1 MCRTKEDTAHAAGA
15 PGFERSCAEG
25 NGLHSQFHM
34 DSMIIVGSSR
44 KGDRVMSKVL
54 VVYCS
59 MSGNTKAAAEAIAE
73 GARTAGARVTLKKGA
88 DAQPKDLLE
97 CDAVALG
104 SYDAF
109 SYMGGGLKD
118 FLDRA
123 FYPTQGQVTDKPYAA
138 FLTHGG
144 GGKAIES
151 IESIAQSFKFK
162 KAAKP
167 VLVKGKPEG
176 QAIVD
181 LKALGAK
188 LAAAAG
194 K

>member
-1 MCRTKEDTAHAAGA
+1 
-15 PGFERSCAEG
+15 
-25 NGLHSQFHM
+25 
-34 DSMIIVGSSR
+34 
-44 KGDRVMSKVL
+44 MSKVL
-54 VVYCS
+54 IVYCS
-59 MSGNTKAAAEAIAE
+59 MSGNTKVAAEAIAD
-73 GARTAGARVTLKKGA
+73 GAKIAGAQVTIKEGPSA
-88 DAQPKDLLE
+88 HPSDLLE

-109 SYMGGGLKD
+109 SYMGGGLKH

-123 FYPTQGQVTDKPYAA
+123 FYPTQGQVTDKPYVA

-151 IESIAQSFKFK
+151 IESIAQSFKLK
-162 KAAKP
+162 KVAEA
-167 VLVKGKPEG
+167 VLIKGKPEG
-176 QAIVD
+176 HA
-181 LKALGAK
+181 LNSLHALGAK

>member
-1 MCRTKEDTAHAAGA
+1 
-15 PGFERSCAEG
+15 
-25 NGLHSQFHM
+25 
-34 DSMIIVGSSR
+34 
-44 KGDRVMSKVL
+44 MSKVL

-59 MSGNTKAAAEAIAE
+59 MSGNTKAAAEAIAA
-73 GARTAGARVTLKKGA
+73 GAKGAGARVTLKTGTET
-88 DAQPKDLLE
+88 QPQDLLE

-138 FLTHGG
+138 FVTHGG
-144 GGKAIES
+144 GGKAGQS
-151 IESIAQSFKFK
+151 IESLAKTFKLKKIAP
-162 KAAKP
+162 A
-167 VLVKGKPEG
+167 VLIAGKPEG
-176 QAIVD
+176 QAITD
-181 LKALGAK
+181 LKELGAK

-194 K
+194 G

>member
-1 MCRTKEDTAHAAGA
+1 
-15 PGFERSCAEG
+15 
-25 NGLHSQFHM
+25 
-34 DSMIIVGSSR
+34 
-44 KGDRVMSKVL
+44 MSKVL

-73 GARTAGARVTLKKGA
+73 GARTAGARVTLKEGA

-162 KAAKP
+162 KAVKP

>member
-1 MCRTKEDTAHAAGA
+1 
-15 PGFERSCAEG
+15 
-25 NGLHSQFHM
+25 
-34 DSMIIVGSSR
+34 
-44 KGDRVMSKVL
+44 MSKVL

-59 MSGNTKAAAEAIAE
+59 MSGNTKVAAEAIA
-73 GARTAGARVTLKKGA
+73 AGAKGIGALVTLKTGTE
-88 DAQPKDLLE
+88 AQPDDLLE

-104 SYDAF
+104 AYDAF

-144 GGKAIES
+144 GGRAIQS
-151 IESIAQSFKFK
+151 IESVANSFKLK
-162 KAAKP
+162 KIAEA
-167 VLVKGKPEG
+167 VLIKGKPEG
-176 QAIVD
+176 KAIAD
-181 LKALGAK
+181 LKKLGER
-188 LAAAAG
+188 LAAVTG

>member
-1 MCRTKEDTAHAAGA
+1 MAR
-15 PGFERSCAEG
+15 
-25 NGLHSQFHM
+25 
-34 DSMIIVGSSR
+34 
-44 KGDRVMSKVL
+44 VL

-59 MSGNTKAAAEAIAE
+59 ISGNTKAGAEAVA
-73 GARTAGARVTLKKGA
+73 AGARSANAEVIVRSGF
-88 DAQPKDLLE
+88 DARPEDLVG

-123 FYPTQGQVTDKPYAA
+123 FYPTQGAVAGKPYGA
-138 FLTHGG
+138 FVSHGG
-144 GGKAIES
+144 GGKAVAS
-151 IESIAQSFKFK
+151 IEAIAESFKLK
-162 KAAKP
+162 KAAGS
-167 VLVKGKPEG
+167 VLYKGMPDKEATG
-176 QAIVD
+176 E

-188 LAAAAG
+188 LAMACG

>member
-1 MCRTKEDTAHAAGA
+1 MNIA
-15 PGFERSCAEG
+15 
-25 NGLHSQFHM
+25 
-34 DSMIIVGSSR
+34 GSSQ
-44 KGDRVMSKVL
+44 KGDWVMSKVL

-73 GARTAGARVTLKKGA
+73 GARTAGARVTLKKGL

-118 FLDRA
+118 FLDRV

-162 KAAKP
+162 KAVKP

>member
-1 MCRTKEDTAHAAGA
+1 
-15 PGFERSCAEG
+15 
-25 NGLHSQFHM
+25 
-34 DSMIIVGSSR
+34 
-44 KGDRVMSKVL
+44 MSKVL

-59 MSGNTKAAAEAIAE
+59 MSGNTKAAAEAVAE
-73 GARTAGARVTLKKGA
+73 GARDAGAQVVVKTGFE
-88 DAQPKDLLE
+88 AQPQDLLD
-97 CDAVALG
+97 CSAVALG

-123 FYPTQGQVTDKPYAA
+123 YYPTQTRITGKPYAA

-144 GGKAIES
+144 GGKAIQS
-151 IESIAQSFKFK
+151 IESIARSFKLDRVSDS
-162 KAAKP
+162 
-167 VLVKGKPEG
+167 VLVKGRPEG

-188 LAAAAG
+188 LAAAS